1 MPTKTT
7 TKTASKPA
15 LPDWQ
20 SELSEELAK
29 QEQRSRAAMGILLG
43 AADGSELTAEELAF
57 LRAAGVDDSARR
69 REVNKMQRVIALYR
83 SAGSSA
89 QRKAAADRLA
99 SVEADLG
106 PIVAKA
112 QSEID
117 RLQGEINKAQRDL
130 DAARLEADRR
140 SSAAVALTGESL
152 LPEFVR
158 GQLSDIAKAQSGCD
172 ASAVIRETETRLKMI
187 AGVLKLSDAEQM
199 KLHAQAQQTQGR
211 DLFTRQGDGG
221 KMINPKVCPMKWA
234 AYVADLRNEVP
245 VLESQLAAAD
255 KQLDCFRR
263 ESADLRE
270 FWLSKEIEQQ
280 LMDLEVLPN
289 G

>member
-1 MPTKTT
+1 MATKTT
-7 TKTASKPA
+7 NKGKAV

-29 QEQRSRAAMGILLG
+29 QEQRSRAAMGILLN

-69 REVNKMQRVIALYR
+69 REVNKMTRVIALYR

-89 QRKAAADRLA
+89 ERKAAADRLA

-112 QSEID
+112 QAEID
-117 RLQGEINKAQRDL
+117 RLQGEILKAQRDL
-130 DAARLEADRR
+130 DAARLESDRR

-152 LPEFVR
+152 LPEWVR
-158 GQLSDIAKAQSGCD
+158 GQLSDIDKAQSGCE
-172 ASAVIRETETRLKMI
+172 ASTVVRETEDRLKMI
-187 AGVLKLSDAEQM
+187 GAVLKLSDVEQM

-211 DLFTRQGDGG
+211 DLFTREGDNG
-221 KMINPKVCPMKWA
+221 KLVNPKVCPMKWA
-234 AYVADLRNEVP
+234 AYTADLRNEVP
-245 VLESQLAAAD
+245 ALETLLAEAD

-270 FWLSKEIEQQ
+270 FWLSPEIESQ
-280 LMDLEVLPN
+280 LQDMEVIAN